1 MFLGR
6 YNLIT
11 IEEKISVFND
21 DVEIYSADSNK
32 ECYDDSDDSDKESP
46 DRKIQMKKIS
56 YINLR
61 KKQEKID
68 KFVWKNILGTFKFP
82 LKYNNLFLEK
92 IKSFFIMGQESS
104 ISQDIGN
111 IVRAAFL
118 FLELGKLPHEI

>member
-1 MFLGR
+1 MFLGK

-32 ECYDDSDDSDKESP
+32 KCYDDSDDSDKESP

-56 YINLR
+56 FINLK

-68 KFVWKNILGTFKFP
+68 KFV
-82 LKYNNLFLEK
+82 
-92 IKSFFIMGQESS
+92 
-104 ISQDIGN
+104 
-111 IVRAAFL
+111 
-118 FLELGKLPHEI
+118 

>member
-21 DVEIYSADSNK
+21 DVEIYSADFNK

-56 YINLR
+56 YVNLR

-104 ISQDIGN
+104 QDIGN